1 MIGNSIWETTLQRT
15 IPPAVLSR
23 VTAYDWFGSLAGQ
36 PLGYALV
43 GPAVAVLGTTST
55 LLLAAGVTIASSLT
69 VLSLPSIR
77 QVVDED

>member
-1 MIGNSIWETTLQRT
+1 M

-43 GPAVAVLGTTST
+43 GPATAALGTTAT
-55 LLLAAGVTIASSLT
+55 LLLAAGVTTTSNLV

-77 QVVDED
+77 EVTSED